1 MKKTIKMMEE
11 RNAAMMVENFKL
23 TDHINILERA
33 VKSDLKIMTYVS
45 LDKLARAM
53 TDITGMAL
61 RLVELSIQR
70 GR

>member
-1 MKKTIKMMEE
+1 MKKTIKIMEE
-11 RNAAMMVENFKL
+11 RNAALMVENFKL
-23 TDHINILERA
+23 TDNIRIMERA
-33 VKSDLKIMTYVS
+33 IKSDPKIMTYVS

-61 RLVELSIQR
+61 RLAEISIQK